1 MPMAFGG
8 RAFAHDGNSAAARGR
23 DSGPRLPSG
32 GHMSIGSFAADA
44 QAIATAASAFDAQAD
59 PIMQEALK
67 LESIKG
73 SASTTGKAYAPQGQA
88 YHDAVTQS
96 LEKIIRT
103 FSEKSTWVSAT
114 LSATGSD
121 YTSSDES

>member
-1 MPMAFGG
+1 
-8 RAFAHDGNSAAARGR
+8 
-23 DSGPRLPSG
+23 
-32 GHMSIGSFAADA
+32 MSSGSFAADA

-59 PIMQEALK
+59 PIMQQALK

-88 YHDAVTQS
+88 YHDAITQS

-114 LSATGSD
+114 LSATGTD
-121 YTSSDES
+121 YTSSDNSGQATIRSSGQGA